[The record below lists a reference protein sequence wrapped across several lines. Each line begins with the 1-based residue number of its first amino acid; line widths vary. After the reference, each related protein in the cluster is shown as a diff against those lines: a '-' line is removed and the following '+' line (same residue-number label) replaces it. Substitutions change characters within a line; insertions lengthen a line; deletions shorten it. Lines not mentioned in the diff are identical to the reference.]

1 MLERPDG
8 RRLPGKLTGDPRS
21 GFRFDA
27 AGAAAPIRLEPGSVV
42 AFEGPGPDPTTAYP
56 PFRLELGL
64 GQRISGR
71 LGSVGEAGAR
81 LLESSAGGTI
91 VLARPGVH
99 AVVQRLGEVQVFD
112 DDFEAIDHHRWDQ
125 GGDPEIVDEPR
136 LAKEHSLRIPA
147 GVASLTCRLP
157 EPIGSGRLE
166 VAFHDTGVVAPAS
179 SGSSTSCSGTRTA
192 PRPSGRSWAGP
203 RRAWRS
209 SRPAAPRWRSSGWR
223 ESRAGIA

>member
-1 MLERPDG
+1 MKTTLRSLVPVILISLASVPAARSGDVAHPSRAEMLERLDS

-27 AGAAAPIRLEPGSVV
+27 AGAVAPIRLEPGSVV

-91 VLARPGVH
+91 ALARPGVH
-99 AVVQRLGEVQVFD
+99 AVVQRLG
-112 DDFEAIDHHRWDQ
+112 
-125 GGDPEIVDEPR
+125 
-136 LAKEHSLRIPA
+136 
-147 GVASLTCRLP
+147 
-157 EPIGSGRLE
+157 
-166 VAFHDTGVVAPAS
+166 
-179 SGSSTSCSGTRTA
+179 
-192 PRPSGRSWAGP
+192 
-203 RRAWRS
+203 
-209 SRPAAPRWRSSGWR
+209 
-223 ESRAGIA
+223 